1 MARFASDCTSD
12 ITCPSIFESVVMSA
26 LLLAIGRVGTS
37 IVAQGVAG
45 TFFSTLTR
53 SCLHAVSV
61 FSSGMARNVQFHPG
75 ADK

>member
-1 MARFASDCTSD
+1 MARFASDCTSE

-26 LLLAIGRVGTS
+26 LLMAIGRVGTS

-45 TFFSTLTR
+45 TFFLTLTR

-61 FSSGMARNVQFHPG
+61 ISSACQR
-75 ADK
+75 